1 MFTFDAR
8 QRSGWN
14 PGGFL
19 PQSLSQRLSL
29 LLLGFSAALS
39 PAVRAAPAAA
49 DCPERLRVDFLDTAA
64 EPHLLGD
71 IRERP
76 EPAGMLVDSLKHA
89 IKTSGCAPQLTLG
102 RVPNIRAAMR
112 LKSGE
117 ADLFGGIT
125 RSNPFSADFALPPL
139 RPGAPAMEQA
149 AGEVSFSLYTK
160 PPSKVLWREGKLSL
174 PAGQVVGVSKGTG
187 MEQIALRQG
196 WPVDLAPNN
205 ESLIRKQSIGRTA
218 AILLPDLLA
227 QKLVADLGLHRLDP
241 PVWREPFYVAA
252 SLDFQSRHPV
262 FLNWIWTALCHRQA
276 EQLGRAPA
284 CAEFRP

>member
-14 PGGFL
+14 PAGF
-19 PQSLSQRLSL
+19 RLQVHKPWRSMFL
-29 LLLGFSAALS
+29 LAFSAALG
-39 PAVRAAPAAA
+39 PAAKAAPAAA

-76 EPAGMLVDSLKHA
+76 EPAGMLVDSLRHA
-89 IKTSGCAPQLTLG
+89 IKTSGCAPQLTLS

-112 LKSGE
+112 LKNGE

-139 RPGAPAMEQA
+139 RPGAPALEQA
-149 AGEVSFSLYTK
+149 AGEVSFSLYLK
-160 PPSKVLWREGKLSL
+160 PPSSVLWPDGKLSL
-174 PAGQVVGVSKGTG
+174 PAGQTVGVSKGTG

-196 WPVDLAPNN
+196 WPVDLAPTN
-205 ESLIRKQSIGRTA
+205 ESLIRKQSKGRTA

-227 QKLVADLGLHRLDP
+227 QKLVSDLGLHRLDP
-241 PVWREPFYVAA
+241 PVWHEPFYMAA

-262 FLNWIWTALCHRQA
+262 FLNWIWNALCHRQA

-284 CAEFRP
+284 CSEFRP